1 MPLNAVALQP
11 QASLTVEE
19 RIRLNQLEVTIGKT
33 VHSFL
38 TCARCLIEIREKR
51 LWREKY
57 QSFGDYARRRW
68 GICRS
73 LADQYVR
80 SGQTAELLAA
90 GGVEL
95 SPGTPEAVV
104 RPVSALPSAELQVAA
119 WRLVQAV
126 SPECGPT
133 QPIASKV
140 CRILRNALEPEVNG
154 NGPKVRH
161 RVHPSR
167 ERPFVQA
174 AQRLSTYTGFDATI
188 VVAHVEQV
196 SSAWS
201 VHTACAKL
209 IERCQQVQEELEA
222 RFPELADAN
231 S

>member
-1 MPLNAVALQP
+1 MPLDAVALQP
-11 QASLTVEE
+11 QVLNPEE
-19 RIRLNQLEVTIGKT
+19 RIRLNQLELTIGKT

-38 TCARCLIEIREKR
+38 ICAQCLIEIREKR

-73 LADQYVR
+73 LADQ
-80 SGQTAELLAA
+80 
-90 GGVEL
+90 
-95 SPGTPEAVV
+95 
-104 RPVSALPSAELQVAA
+104 
-119 WRLVQAV
+119 
-126 SPECGPT
+126 
-133 QPIASKV
+133 
-140 CRILRNALEPEVNG
+140 
-154 NGPKVRH
+154 
-161 RVHPSR
+161 VHPSR

-209 IERCQQVQEELEA
+209 IERCQQVQEQLEA